1 MATTLAGDSGR
12 VYVQGD
18 LLQRNGKDLTCGV
31 FKAQSGT
38 ESLVLKRAAA
48 KRFFDTSS
56 KLEAECAG
64 SPRLRLHVD
73 RNAQEEA
80 LIYPYYESTL
90 LVFMKDNPELHYLQ
104 RKKILRH
111 VAEGIRE
118 LHSRH
123 WAHLDI
129 KPDNVFLN
137 ASEVHGTKEVANA
150 ALGDF
155 DIAFKMEDGQVLSAP
170 GPVGNPMWR
179 SPEAQVGCGL
189 TMASDIFSFG
199 LVCLYAMGAG
209 DMLIIDPKVLEFLGM
224 SPEEEVL
231 SRHVEY
237 FGPASDVLYKRIGN
251 ETRRAFLKKTI
262 DASTVPYETDPER
275 RLTHWGQD
283 LGPVALDIIGR
294 MTSMDPPA
302 RPTITEILEHA
313 WWRMEH

>member
-1 MATTLAGDSGR
+1 MNT
-12 VYVQGD
+12 
-18 LLQRNGKDLTCGV
+18 
-31 FKAQSGT
+31 
-38 ESLVLKRAAA
+38 
-48 KRFFDTSS
+48 
-56 KLEAECAG
+56 
-64 SPRLRLHVD
+64 
-73 RNAQEEA
+73 
-80 LIYPYYESTL
+80 
-90 LVFMKDNPELHYLQ
+90 
-104 RKKILRH
+104 
-111 VAEGIRE
+111 
-118 LHSRH
+118 
-123 WAHLDI
+123 
-129 KPDNVFLN
+129 
-137 ASEVHGTKEVANA
+137 SEVQGTKEVANA

-155 DIAFKMEDGQVLSAP
+155 DIAFKLEDGQVLSAP

-199 LVCLYAMGAG
+199 LVVSEICRLPTRDVVAKEHQQCLYAMGAG

-251 ETRRAFLKKTI
+251 ETGRAFLKKTI
-262 DASTVPYETDPER
+262 NASTVPYETDPER

-313 WWRMEH
+313 WWREEN